1 MGFRG
6 SKASEKDHIGKI
18 REIIA
23 ILESYD
29 VSVRM
34 IKTERPGYVV
44 YEDQFQIVAAPFADS
59 GL

>member
-1 MGFRG
+1 MWF
-6 SKASEKDHIGKI
+6 KASAKDHIDKI

-23 ILESYD
+23 VLENYD

-44 YEDQFQIVAAPFADS
+44 YEDQFQIVAVPFADS
-59 GL
+59 DLSR